1 MRFVYIMRCLT
12 AFPYYGIISYQVI
25 GESVYM
31 KKIIMLADLHGNLT
45 AVRAMEKEFM
55 NVPHDEIWFLGDAV
69 GKGPQN
75 AETCDW
81 VRKNC
86 SRCIGGNW
94 DLWVSDRNNTFKGND
109 YYQNQVG
116 KERMDWLGSLPKETE
131 AVISG
136 IHFRIF
142 HGRPAVGLVQGW
154 DCDDCMADFFTANGK
169 TYGGII
175 CADSHRPFIRSTHS
189 GYAVNTGSIGNS
201 LGVPKAH
208 ALLVEGEFDCPETS
222 PLRMTILS
230 VPYDNG
236 EAAEIARR
244 TEGLPSKEAYI
255 NEILTGVYSR

>member
-1 MRFVYIMRCLT
+1 M
-12 AFPYYGIISYQVI
+12 S
-25 GESVYM
+25 
-31 KKIIMLADLHGNLT
+31 KIILLADLHGNMT
-45 AVRAMEKEFM
+45 AVNAVEKEI
-55 NVPHDEIWFLGDAV
+55 NAVSPDEIWFLGDAL

-75 AETCDW
+75 VETCDW

-86 SRCIGGNW
+86 CRFVSGNW
-94 DLWVSDRNNTFKGND
+94 DCWVSDRNNTFKGND
-109 YYQNQVG
+109 FYQKQIG
-116 KERMDWLGSLPKETE
+116 EERMDWLATLPAEDE
-131 AVISG
+131 VLISG
-136 IHFRIF
+136 IRFRLF
-142 HGRPAVGLVQGW
+142 HGRPALNLVQGW
-154 DCDDCMADFFTANGK
+154 DSDDYIMSFFNSGGK

-208 ALLVEGEFDCPETS
+208 ALLIEGEIGCPAPA

-230 VPYDNG
+230 VPYDNE
-236 EAAEIARR
+236 EAAEIARQ

>member
-1 MRFVYIMRCLT
+1 M
-12 AFPYYGIISYQVI
+12 S
-25 GESVYM
+25 
-31 KKIIMLADLHGNLT
+31 KIIILADLHGNYT
-45 AVRAMEKEFM
+45 AALAMEKEILGIA
-55 NVPHDEIWFLGDAV
+55 PDEIWFLGDAV
-69 GKGPQN
+69 GKGPKN

-86 SRCIGGNW
+86 CRFVGGNW
-94 DLWVSDRNNTFKGND
+94 ECWVSDKNNTFKGND
-109 YYQNQVG
+109 FYRSQLG
-116 KERMDWLGSLPKETE
+116 EERLEWIASLPAEDE

-136 IHFRIF
+136 VRFRMF
-142 HGRPAVGLVQGW
+142 HGRPAADLVQGW
-154 DCDDCMADFFTANGK
+154 DSDEYMSGFFTKNGR

-201 LGVPKAH
+201 LGVPRAH
-208 ALLVEGEFDCPETS
+208 ALLVEGELGCTKPA

-230 VPYDNG
+230 VPYDNVA
-236 EAAEIARR
+236 AAEIARR

>member
-1 MRFVYIMRCLT
+1 M
-12 AFPYYGIISYQVI
+12 S
-25 GESVYM
+25 
-31 KKIIMLADLHGNLT
+31 KIIILADLHGNYT
-45 AVRAMEKEFM
+45 AALAMEKEILGIA
-55 NVPHDEIWFLGDAV
+55 PDEIWFLGDAV

-86 SRCIGGNW
+86 CRFVAGNW
-94 DLWVSDRNNTFKGND
+94 ECWVSDRNNTFKGND
-109 YYQNQVG
+109 FYRKQLG
-116 KERMDWLGSLPKETE
+116 DERLEWISSLPAEDE

-136 IHFRIF
+136 IRFRLF
-142 HGRPAVGLVQGW
+142 HGRPAANLVQGW
-154 DCDDCMADFFTANGK
+154 DSDDYIMDFFNSGNK
-169 TYGGII
+169 SYGGII

-208 ALLVEGEFDCPETS
+208 ALLVEGELGCTETA

-230 VPYDNG
+230 VPYDN
-236 EAAEIARR
+236 EAAAEIARR

>member
-1 MRFVYIMRCLT
+1 M
-12 AFPYYGIISYQVI
+12 S
-25 GESVYM
+25 
-31 KKIIMLADLHGNLT
+31 KIIILADLHGNYT
-45 AVRAMEKEFM
+45 AALAMEKEIF
-55 NVPHDEIWFLGDAV
+55 NIEPDEIWFLGDAV

-86 SRCIGGNW
+86 RRFVGGNW
-94 DLWVSDRNNTFKGND
+94 DYWISDGNNTLRGND
-109 YYQNQVG
+109 FYQRQVG
-116 KERMDWLGSLPKETE
+116 EERMDWLASLPAEDE

-136 IHFRIF
+136 TRFRLF
-142 HGRPAVGLVQGW
+142 HGRPALDLVQGW
-154 DCDDCMADFFTANGK
+154 DNDETIAGFFSEEDRN
-169 TYGGII
+169 YGGII

-208 ALLVEGEFDCPETS
+208 ALLIEGELGYMEAA

-230 VPYDNG
+230 VPYDN
-236 EAAEIARR
+236 EAAAEIARR
-244 TEGLPSKEAYI
+244 TDGLPSKEAYI

>member
-1 MRFVYIMRCLT
+1 MSR
-12 AFPYYGIISYQVI
+12 IIL
-25 GESVYM
+25 
-31 KKIIMLADLHGNLT
+31 LADLHGNYT
-45 AVRAMEKEFM
+45 AVRAMEKELES
-55 NVPHDEIWFLGDAV
+55 VPHDEIWFLGDAV

-75 AETCDW
+75 VETCDW

-86 SRCIGGNW
+86 SRFVCGNW
-94 DLWVSDRNNTFKGND
+94 DIWVSDRNNDFKGNAF
-109 YYQNQVG
+109 YQKQIG
-116 KERMDWLGSLPKETE
+116 DERMDWLAALPAEDE
-131 AVISG
+131 VLISG
-136 IHFRIF
+136 VLFRIF
-142 HGRPAVGLVQGW
+142 HGRPALNLVQGW
-154 DCDDCMADFFTANGK
+154 DNDEYIMSFFHARHT

-208 ALLVEGEFDCPETS
+208 ALLIEGEIDCPEAA

-230 VPYDNG
+230 VPYDNKK
-236 EAAEIARR
+236 AAEIARQ